1 MDGVFKTSASSSAS
15 SAGAAASTPA
25 AVALHWFG
33 HLAAG
38 AGMPAEVAVPEQP
51 AETIAAL
58 AALVLGAGKTL
69 LILVPDDEPL
79 PALSTA
85 LDLSLR
91 PLCLVLPSAD
101 FAARIALRATIS
113 LLKSRIAR
121 DNEDEQNAAW
131 QAQHALIKQ
140 QPELWQQALQWS
152 AGNDRS
158 AWPLDV
164 ARLFPVQIL
173 PVAAY
178 RNLPVHA
185 VDCVAFYK
193 CEAGLDALA
202 VAGQQLHIGHRDP
215 TPNHRALAHSDET
228 ARLRM
233 ELSQLTQDV
242 GELELELATAQA
254 EMTDF
259 TRRYYEQ
266 VGRRMTELDD
276 LRSRLATRHA
286 AAVPDD
292 AKARQTAEQW
302 QQEARRSAEES
313 RRFAEA
319 EAGNP
324 SVEAAPF
331 RPSQDVKRL
340 FRQLAQKI
348 HPDRASDEA
357 DRAWR
362 TQLMSEANRAYRA
375 ADAEGLREVASL
387 WEEGCRDLTPEK
399 RSLATPK
406 ELLVQQIERMK
417 QRFGEIQRELHRLFG
432 SKLYELFVA
441 ARQAWRDGRDLLR
454 EMATA
459 LDTQLT
465 TARHQLEAMGG
476 IS

>member
-1 MDGVFKTSASSSAS
+1 MASAFHNFANSAT
-15 SAGAAASTPA
+15 APASTPSSIA
-25 AVALHWFG
+25 QQWFA
-33 HLAAG
+33 HLASG
-38 AGMPAEVAVPEQP
+38 ASMPAEVCVPDQP

-58 AALVLGAGKTL
+58 AYLALGAGKTL

-101 FAARIALRATIS
+101 FAARIALRATVS

-121 DNEDEQNAAW
+121 DNEDDQDTAW
-131 QAQHALIKQ
+131 QAQRRLIKQ
-140 QPELWQQALQWS
+140 HPELWQQALQWS

-164 ARLFPVQIL
+164 ARLFPVQIM

-178 RNLPVHA
+178 RNLPIHA

-215 TPNHRALAHSDET
+215 TPNHRALAPSDET

-242 GELELELATAQA
+242 GELELELATAQG

-266 VGRRMTELDD
+266 VGRRMTELDA
-276 LRSRLATRHA
+276 LRSQLASHQSA
-286 AAVPDD
+286 AAPEDPH
-292 AKARQTAEQW
+292 ARKAAEQW
-302 QQEARRSAEES
+302 QQEARKSAEES

-319 EAGNP
+319 EAGNAE
-324 SVEAAPF
+324 SNAAPF
-331 RPSQDVKRL
+331 RPTQDVKRL

-387 WEEGCRDLTPEK
+387 WEEGCRDITPEK
-399 RSLATPK
+399 RALSTPK
-406 ELLVQQIERMK
+406 ELLMQQIERMK
-417 QRFGEIQRELHRLFG
+417 QRFSEIQRELHRLFG

-459 LDTQLT
+459 LDSQLNAAQRQVDAMDG
-465 TARHQLEAMGG
+465 AR
-476 IS
+476 